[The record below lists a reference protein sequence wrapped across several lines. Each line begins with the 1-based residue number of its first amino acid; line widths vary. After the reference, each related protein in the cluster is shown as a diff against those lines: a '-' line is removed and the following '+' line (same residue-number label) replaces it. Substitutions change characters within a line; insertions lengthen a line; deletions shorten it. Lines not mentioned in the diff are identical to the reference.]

1 MKMFL
6 AKEKKNNLVNMNL
19 QQKKEPKWTMP
30 SLLLKHSIGSYSRDT
45 KNQQMEN
52 LAPYKSKEQYFLLF
66 LT

>member
-1 MKMFL
+1 
-6 AKEKKNNLVNMNL
+6 MNL